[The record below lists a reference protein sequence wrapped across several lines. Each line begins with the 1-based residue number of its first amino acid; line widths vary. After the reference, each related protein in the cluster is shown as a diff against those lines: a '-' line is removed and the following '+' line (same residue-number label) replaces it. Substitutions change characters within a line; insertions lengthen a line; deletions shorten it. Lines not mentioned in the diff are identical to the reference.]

1 MLDGVMYLLTLDYYS
16 KWLSI
21 APLHDTQSIDVIREL
36 KRIFA
41 DFGSHEI
48 LVAVHNLEATH
59 FDVSRVTRWCSIPCR
74 VLPIQCRTVKRNEWF
89 KRGRTCCENV
99 RRTTPIIN
107 KDTLKLWE
115 RVVES
120 RLRKMVNIS
129 ERQYGFQP
137 GKSTIQP
144 LFCLRMLQEKHREFG
159 KELHA
164 VFVDLEKAYDR
175 VPREL
180 IWYSLRRKGVPEA
193 YINIIRDMYA
203 GCKTSVMTSAGK
215 TKGIEI
221 EVGLHQGSALSP
233 LLFVIIIDVITEE
246 IEEGTPWA
254 MLFADDLVLCDPDR
268 QMMELR
274 LERWRECME
283 KNGLKVSRAKT
294 EHLQTIGDTDPV
306 RMKRYM
312 ETEMVNLP
320 TVQSFKYL
328 GSTIDRRG
336 GASKDVDNRV
346 AKAWSKWRELSGVIC
361 DKKIPTK
368 LKLLIYQTV
377 IRPTL
382 LYGCETW
389 PMSVKDEKRMSTT
402 EMRMVRWAMGVSL
415 LEHRRNEEIL
425 EEAKVEAIA
434 TVMRRR
440 RLEWFGHVKRRGET
454 ENIRAVAE
462 MKMEGKRPRGRP
474 KLRWNDTIR
483 RDLKAWKIKE
493 EWATDREKWKGLC
506 KTRYP
511 EQGDGG
517 ER

>member
-1 MLDGVMYLLTLDYYS
+1 
-16 KWLSI
+16 
-21 APLHDTQSIDVIREL
+21 
-36 KRIFA
+36 
-41 DFGSHEI
+41 
-48 LVAVHNLEATH
+48 
-59 FDVSRVTRWCSIPCR
+59 
-74 VLPIQCRTVKRNEWF
+74 
-89 KRGRTCCENV
+89 
-99 RRTTPIIN
+99 
-107 KDTLKLWE
+107 
-115 RVVES
+115 
-120 RLRKMVNIS
+120 
-129 ERQYGFQP
+129 
-137 GKSTIQP
+137 
-144 LFCLRMLQEKHREFG
+144 MLQEKHREFG
-159 KELHA
+159 KELDV

-215 TKGIEI
+215 TKEIEI

-246 IEEGTPWA
+246 IDEGTPWA
-254 MLFADDLVLCDPDR
+254 MLFADDLVLCDTDR

-294 EHLQTIGDTDPV
+294 EHLQTAGDTDPV

-328 GSTIDRRG
+328 GSTIDRGG
-336 GASKDVDNRV
+336 GARKDVENRV
-346 AKAWSKWRELSGVIC
+346 TKAWSKWRELSGVIC

-368 LKLLIYQTV
+368 LKLLVYQTV

-389 PMSVKDEKRMSTT
+389 PMSVKDEKRMATT

-425 EEAKVEAIA
+425 EEAKVEPIA

-440 RLEWFGHVKRRGET
+440 RLEWFGHIKRRHET
-454 ENIRAVAE
+454 ENIRAVVE

-474 KLRWNDTIR
+474 KLRWYDTVR

-493 EWATDREKWKGLC
+493 EWATDREGWRRLC